1 MRVHRSSP
9 IGRVLAL
16 LALVVQLAAG
26 ALVPAVQ
33 AAGPIPICHT
43 GDDTSGPATPAPA
56 HPPGCLLCP
65 GCPTHAASVSL
76 LTPGAITVPAPN
88 AVVLGGTGRFILTTT
103 AIPPPP
109 RPAAY
114 PRAPPSLA

>member
-1 MRVHRSSP
+1 MRAHRSSP

-43 GDDTSGPATPAPA
+43 GDDTSGPATPAPT

-65 GCPTHAASVSL
+65 VCPTHAESVSL
-76 LTPGAITVPAPN
+76 LTPGPITVPAPR
-88 AVVLGGTGRFILTTT
+88 AVVLGGAGRVTPITA
-103 AIPPPP
+103 AIPQPP